1 MGAYSV
7 DKRPVYATV
16 AATTGDDLT
25 INVGLFDLT
34 SGAVT
39 GTGATIVATA
49 GGLSF
54 SVTYATTGIFVCVL
68 TDAQTVTLGD
78 GQHDLLFRLTPA
90 GGDTQTYVAGKL
102 VLTSSTTAGGSVGY
116 QGGIVGNVMVVVY

>member
-1 MGAYSV
+1 
-7 DKRPVYATV
+7 VYATV

-25 INVGLFDLT
+25 IRVGLFDLT

-39 GTGATIVATA
+39 GTGAAVVATA

-116 QGGIVGNVMVVVY
+116 HGGIVGNVMVVVY